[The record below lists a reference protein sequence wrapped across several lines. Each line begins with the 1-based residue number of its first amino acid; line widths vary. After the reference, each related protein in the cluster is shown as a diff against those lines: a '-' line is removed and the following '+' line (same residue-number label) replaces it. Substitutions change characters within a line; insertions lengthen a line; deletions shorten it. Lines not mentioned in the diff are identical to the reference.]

1 MCETVCMCVC
11 VQRREHLHYE
21 QNIPERNSN
30 FSVFAED
37 VSNNREILPDIIVF
51 VMCGAFY

>member
-1 MCETVCMCVC
+1 MRLCACVYVC
-11 VQRREHLHYE
+11 REENTYTTNRTSQKGILT
-21 QNIPERNSN
+21 

-51 VMCGAFY
+51 VMRGAFY